1 MGVHSTDNENTG
13 VSDADS
19 SIIMTSLLDTL
30 KRLLPRE
37 TQNDYEHARGRVAV
51 ASSMETSLWNSR
63 FGGTNDE
70 KRQEILKKYRRL
82 YRSGGILRTGLDAYT
97 QFILC
102 SGYTVSGDDQTLVDE
117 VKDLLFDR
125 RSSYDAVIQQAVTDA
140 VCIGDGYCKL
150 LYGQGMMSE
159 IPIGLQYLPAEYIR
173 IVADMTEKIFRYD
186 LYNSEGTLTA
196 SIPPEEIMHICLC
209 PDGSSRY
216 GIGYIESAWDDI
228 KADTDV
234 AESTVAAIRRHGFG
248 IWHAKVS
255 SGSPDIPVQ
264 ESDVTKVKEAL
275 KRISARSEIVTSA
288 NIEIV
293 GLNET
298 GQTNIGSYTDWSV
311 TRLCTALG
319 VPGELLGIRQGT
331 TDATAV
337 ERIQNFYKKIGA
349 YQNLLEVAV
358 NTQFIDRVLM
368 AKGHNAGEVWIEYN
382 DPSPKDDALKAQYVA
397 SIAAMTPDDPF
408 SVMSRRQIQEYLG
421 IDQAEWEADETQ
433 AVADEEETYEQ
444 NNPFTLVP

>member
-1 MGVHSTDNENTG
+1 
-13 VSDADS
+13 
-19 SIIMTSLLDTL
+19 MTLLDTL
-30 KRLLPRE
+30 RSIFPRG
-37 TQNDYEHARGRVAV
+37 NVNNYDNARGRVAV
-51 ASSMETSLWNSR
+51 ASSMETTLWNSR

-70 KRQEILKKYRRL
+70 KRQEILKRYRRL

-159 IPIGLQYLPAEYIR
+159 IPIGLQYLPAEYVR
-173 IVADMTEKIFRYD
+173 IIADTTEKIYRYD
-186 LYNSEGTLTA
+186 LYNSEGALTA
-196 SIPPEEIMHICLC
+196 TIPPEEILHICLC

-228 KADTDV
+228 RADTDV

-255 SGSPDIPVQ
+255 SGNPEQPVLD
-264 ESDVTKVKEAL
+264 SDVTKVKSAL
-275 KRISARSEIVTSA
+275 TKISSRSEIVTSA
-288 NIEIV
+288 NVEIL

-358 NTQFIDRVLM
+358 NTQFIDRVLV

-397 SIAAMTPDDPF
+397 SIAAITPDDPF
-408 SVMSRRQIQEYLG
+408 AVMSRRQIQEYLG
-421 IDQAEWEADETQ
+421 IDQTEWENDEAQ

-444 NNPFTLVP
+444 QNRFTLVP